1 MNKIEYNL
9 ADLVMRA
16 KGERTLRE
24 FGEDTGV
31 SYSNIQRILKQ
42 KYKPNPETIRKL
54 TLEDKHPQ
62 GNVVYED
69 LMIAAGYMDGRFR
82 DMQAEKYREQE
93 RQEEENKISFLKKT
107 ELIILGGLVQSGI
120 RFQKEKTP
128 KTYTG
133 FSPDLSISVEDHT
146 VSTWKFSFIERAAQ
160 PERRNGKIIIKE
172 LPVTYARRRLA
183 ETVLIAPDKSRKIS
197 VVTDFADYY
206 AEMVR
211 FKNNISY
218 NGNLSIILI
227 DSKSMTIKKEEYL
240 SHYKN
245 EEDELLI
252 CNVDMY
258 TE

>member
-1 MNKIEYNL
+1 MNKTEYNL
-9 ADLVMRA
+9 ADLVMQA

-69 LMIAAGYMDGRFR
+69 LMIAAVYMDERFR

-120 RFQKEKTP
+120 RFQKEK
-128 KTYTG
+128 
-133 FSPDLSISVEDHT
+133 
-146 VSTWKFSFIERAAQ
+146 
-160 PERRNGKIIIKE
+160 
-172 LPVTYARRRLA
+172 
-183 ETVLIAPDKSRKIS
+183 
-197 VVTDFADYY
+197 
-206 AEMVR
+206 
-211 FKNNISY
+211 KN
-218 NGNLSIILI
+218 
-227 DSKSMTIKKEEYL
+227 
-240 SHYKN
+240 
-245 EEDELLI
+245 
-252 CNVDMY
+252 
-258 TE
+258 